1 VRDVAYW
8 KRQAED
14 ATRNVKILEHV
25 AKMDGRSE
33 DVFHTVKDWWDEREQ
48 GLREEYEKKLLDMEM
63 AYTRDVELAM
73 MERKRLDSALNCI
86 RHVTTSLSPLE
97 IEEEDAAE
105 GGEEDEEDGST
116 IVHHVVVGDDE
127 TVSDGSVMYTREEE
141 EESKGQ
147 VGCERNRCSV
157 VGYRGELPDVLTEN
171 SLDRIL
177 DKPFCG
183 EEARYSPSWKIP
195 SIHTRTAM
203 IPQEHIMALEKRLKK
218 NRQEWSMRAA
228 GDERSVEAVPGEKT
242 FGGVRDDA
250 GIGGAVRDDA
260 GVGGAVRDDDAG
272 VGGAVRDDAGIGG
285 AVRDDAGIGGAVR
298 DDNVVGEDDAFL
310 RTIKALGDTSPKMAN
325 VLTQHVTDS
334 WAVKQY
340 GKHSTVNTKE
350 DTAVQ
355 KKKSSFLQRTP
366 IPLQK
371 MFESSGTPCW
381 MNATVL

>member
-1 VRDVAYW
+1 
-8 KRQAED
+8 
-14 ATRNVKILEHV
+14 
-25 AKMDGRSE
+25 
-33 DVFHTVKDWWDEREQ
+33 
-48 GLREEYEKKLLDMEM
+48 
-63 AYTRDVELAM
+63 
-73 MERKRLDSALNCI
+73 
-86 RHVTTSLSPLE
+86 
-97 IEEEDAAE
+97 
-105 GGEEDEEDGST
+105 
-116 IVHHVVVGDDE
+116 
-127 TVSDGSVMYTREEE
+127 MYTREEE

-242 FGGVRDDA
+242 FGGVRDDT

-260 GVGGAVRDDDAG
+260 GVGGAVRDDN
-272 VGGAVRDDAGIGG
+272 I
-285 AVRDDAGIGGAVR
+285 
-298 DDNVVGEDDAFL
+298 VGEDDAFL

-340 GKHSTVNTKE
+340 RKHSTVNTKE

-371 MFESSGTPCW
+371 MFESSGTPFW